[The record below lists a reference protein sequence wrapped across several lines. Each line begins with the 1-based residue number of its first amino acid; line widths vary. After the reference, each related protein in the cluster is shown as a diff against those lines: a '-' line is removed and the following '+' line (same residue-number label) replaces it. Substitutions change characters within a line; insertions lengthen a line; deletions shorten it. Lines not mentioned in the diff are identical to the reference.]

1 MAVALYA
8 RVSTTK
14 QADKD
19 LSIPDQLR
27 QMRDWCKRNGH
38 AIAKEYIEPGASATD
53 DRRPEFQQ
61 MISDATLK
69 PSPYEAIIVHSL
81 SRFFRDSLQFALYE
95 RQLKKSGVKLTSITQ
110 QTSDDAGGEMARK
123 IFSMFDEYQSKETGK
138 HTLRALQ
145 ENARQGFFNGSKP
158 PFGYK
163 TQELDLPAAKGKK
176 KRLVIDETEAPTV
189 RRIFELYD
197 RGLNGAEMGP
207 LQIASHLDERGV
219 KRRGA
224 KWRRNTVQSLLSDS
238 AYMGDYVFNKK
249 DMKAQQIKPADQW
262 IQVSIDPIIDRQVFA
277 AVAAKRHQRSPA
289 VTPARVVTTPT
300 LLTGLLRCQNCGAS
314 MTTATGKGGRYQY
327 YKCNTRIS
335 RGAGACRTPPVN
347 MQKMDDLVLTAFADK
362 VLTPERL
369 KDMLQEMK
377 QHLKQANT
385 GQDETLRTL
394 KKELVELETATN
406 RLYEAVEKG
415 LLPMDDMLKVRAQ
428 KLKSRRD
435 AVLIEV
441 AGSKRMKELPV
452 ALITA
457 RQLDAFST
465 ALRARVLDR
474 KAGFSKRY
482 LREFVSE
489 IRFDGERVVMR
500 GKKAALLAAAA
511 QKEMGTTCVP
521 SSVPIWLP
529 EAVDSENWQ
538 IEFTA

>member
-38 AIAKEYIEPGASATD
+38 EIAKEYIEPGVSATD

-69 PSPYEAIIVHSL
+69 PSPYEFIIVHSL
-81 SRFFRDSLQFALYE
+81 SRFFRDMLHFALYE
-95 RQLKKSGVKLTSITQ
+95 RQLKRSGVKLISITQ
-110 QTSDDAGGEMARK
+110 QTSDDASGEMARS
-123 IFSMFDEYQSKETGK
+123 IFSLFDEYQSKETGK
-138 HTLRALQ
+138 HTLRALK

-163 TQELDLPAAKGKK
+163 TEELDLPAAKGKK

-189 RRIFELYD
+189 RRIFELYAN
-197 RGLNGAEMGP
+197 GLNGCEMGP
-207 LQIASHLDERGV
+207 LEIASHLCERGV
-219 KRRGA
+219 LRRGA
-224 KWRRNTVQSLLSDS
+224 KWTRNRVQDLLRDT

-249 DMKAQQIKPADQW
+249 GGKASATKPQDEW
-262 IQVSIDPIIDRQVFA
+262 IQVAIDPIIDRQVFLA
-277 AVAAKRHQRSPA
+277 ATAKRHNRSPA

-300 LLTGLLRCQNCGAS
+300 LLTGLLRCDNCGAG

-327 YKCNTRIS
+327 YKCNSRIG
-335 RGAGACRTPPVN
+335 RGAGACCTPSVP
-347 MQKMDDLVLTAFADK
+347 MKKMDDMVLTAFADK

-369 KDMLQEMK
+369 REMLQEMK
-377 QHLKQANT
+377 RHLKKANS

-428 KLKSRRD
+428 KLKSRRE

-441 AGSKRMKELPV
+441 AGTKRMKELPA
-452 ALITA
+452 ALLST

-474 KAGFSKRY
+474 SAGFSKRY

-489 IRFDGERVVMR
+489 IRFDGKRVVMR
-500 GKKAALLAAAA
+500 GKKATLLMAVA
-511 QKEMGTTCVP
+511 QKNMGTARVP
-521 SSVPIWLP
+521 TSEPNWLLDLGSNQGP
-529 EAVDSENWQ
+529 TD
-538 IEFTA
+538 